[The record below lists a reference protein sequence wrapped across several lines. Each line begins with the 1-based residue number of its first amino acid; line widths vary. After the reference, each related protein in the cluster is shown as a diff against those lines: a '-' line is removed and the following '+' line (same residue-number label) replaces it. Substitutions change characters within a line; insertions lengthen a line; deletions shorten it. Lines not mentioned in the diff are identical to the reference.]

1 VRLRR
6 KRSFL
11 TAGAIAVTLMAG
23 VVSWGRGGKDRSEG
37 GALGAPVS
45 FVALHGDLLNP
56 ERGWMAGQRD
66 TDHRRGSLRLDDT
79 DKPEDYQTIARTSR
93 LAYAGVRLDSFGQ
106 ARRDFRRR
114 DLDMPLLAQLRRGFE
129 RVRAAG
135 FKVVL
140 RFTYNDPRAFPG
152 QVDDDAA
159 EGQILRHIEQ
169 LAPVLTEN
177 SDVIALLE
185 AGFVGAWGEWHNSTN
200 CLTSDLGDL
209 PVVARGCEG
218 RAHTAAEARGRILA
232 ALLAAVPPTRAVAV
246 RQPQFRVAAVAGQ
259 RAAERPFSDTA
270 VSRLGFHDD
279 CLFADE
285 SDRGTFSAE
294 FPRGVME
301 TPPLLLAGI
310 DAAAGPG
317 NIAAW
322 REYVARETAFVAF
335 GGETCNPIR
344 EDAAGICPSV
354 VAVLRAFH
362 ATFLNSSFY
371 KPVLERWR
379 REGCFDEVG
388 ASLGYRLQLLEA
400 QWSDEVSSGQ
410 LFRLTWRMINTGFAT
425 FINPRPLIVVIDDG
439 THAYSAQVAPDARTL
454 WPPGRQVAT
463 DVRLA
468 LPPEAPPGAYNV
480 YLWLADPAPALARRP
495 EYAIRLANEGL
506 WRQDGRNAGMNALTS
521 LDHPL
526 LVQRRRGPPSRSGI
540 RLEPLELPLTN
551 IIPP

>member
-6 KRSFL
+6 TRSFL
-11 TAGAIAVTLMAG
+11 TAGAIVATLMAG
-23 VVSWGRGGKDRSEG
+23 VVSWGRGKNRSEA

-45 FVALHGDLLNP
+45 FVALRGEMLNP

-79 DKPEDYQTIARTSR
+79 DKPEDYQAIARTSR

-114 DLDMPLLAQLRRGFE
+114 DLDPPLLAQLRRGFE

-140 RFTYNDPRAFPG
+140 RFTYNDPKAFPG
-152 QVDDDAA
+152 EVDDDAA
-159 EGQILRHIEQ
+159 EEQILRHIEQ
-169 LAPVLTEN
+169 LAPLLTEN

-218 RAHTAAEARGRILA
+218 RASAAAEARGRILG

-246 RQPQFRVAAVAGQ
+246 RQPQFRVAAVGSQ
-259 RAAERPFSDTA
+259 RAAERPFSDA
-270 VSRLGFHDD
+270 PVSRLGFHDD

-294 FPRGVME
+294 FPRGLVE
-301 TPPLLLAGI
+301 TPPLLLVGI
-310 DAAAGPG
+310 DAAAGTG
-317 NIAAW
+317 YIAAW

-344 EDAAGICPSV
+344 ADAAGICPSV

-362 ATFLNSSFY
+362 ATFLNASFY

-388 ASLGYRLQLLEA
+388 ARLGYRLQLLDA
-400 QWSDEVSSGQ
+400 QWSAAVSSGQ
-410 LFRLTWRMINTGFAT
+410 LFHLTWRMINAGFAT
-425 FINPRPLIVVIDDG
+425 LINPRPLTVVIDDG
-439 THAYSAQVAPDARTL
+439 THAYFSQVAPDVRTL
-454 WPPGRQVAT
+454 WPPGRQVVT
-463 DVRLA
+463 DLRLA
-468 LPPEAPPGAYNV
+468 LPVYAPAGAYNV
-480 YLWLADPAPALARRP
+480 YLWLADPAPALTRRP
-495 EYAIRLANEGL
+495 DYAIRLANEGV
-506 WRQDGRNAGMNALTS
+506 WREDGRNAGMNALTS
-521 LDHPL
+521 ADHPL
-526 LVQRRRGPPSRSGI
+526 IVRRRSGPPSRGGI
-540 RLEPLELPLTN
+540 RLEPLELPLTAR
-551 IIPP
+551 